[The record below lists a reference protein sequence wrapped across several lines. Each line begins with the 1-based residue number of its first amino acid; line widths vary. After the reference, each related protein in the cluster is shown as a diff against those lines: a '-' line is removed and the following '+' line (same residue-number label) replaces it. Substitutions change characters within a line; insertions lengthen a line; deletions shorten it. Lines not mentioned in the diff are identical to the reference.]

1 MNGETVLV
9 TGGAGFIG
17 SNLVDLLMERE
28 HAVIVLDNLSSGKV
42 ENLERWMEDPRF
54 KFIQGDVTRP
64 LSEVLTPEKL
74 RSIPPIKTIFHLAAR
89 VDVTSSFEDPRADL
103 MTNYMG
109 TMNVL
114 DHSLKHDVKKV
125 VFSSSAAVYGDT
137 TELPVTEGS
146 IKEPLSPYGLH
157 KLMSENLMEI
167 YRKQWGLST
176 VSLRFFN
183 VYGPRQD
190 PSNPYSG
197 VISKFISSAISDEPL
212 IIFGDGEQTR
222 DFIYVGDIAQAMYL
236 AASSRIC
243 GSFNA
248 GTGRETS
255 INELASNT
263 KKASNS
269 KSQIVKMPARKGE
282 ILRSCAE
289 VSSLKDAV
297 DFEAEKGLQEG
308 LRRTIDHIRREG

>member
-1 MNGETVLV
+1 M
-9 TGGAGFIG
+9 
-17 SNLVDLLMERE
+17 
-28 HAVIVLDNLSSGKV
+28 
-42 ENLERWMEDPRF
+42 
-54 KFIQGDVTRP
+54 
-64 LSEVLTPEKL
+64 
-74 RSIPPIKTIFHLAAR
+74 IFHLAAR
-89 VDVTSSFEDPRADL
+89 VDVTSSFEDPKADL
-103 MTNYMG
+103 MTNYLG

-146 IKEPLSPYGLH
+146 LKEPLSPYGLH

-197 VISKFISSAISDEPL
+197 VISKFISSSIANEPI

-222 DFIYVGDIAQAMYL
+222 DFIYVGDIAQALYL
-236 AASSRIC
+236 AASSRVF

-248 GTGRETS
+248 GTGKETS
-255 INELASNT
+255 INELAGNT

-269 KSQIVKMPARKGE
+269 VSQIVHMPPRKGE

-289 VSSLKDAV
+289 ISSLKDAL
-297 DFEAEKGLQEG
+297 DFEPETGLHEG